1 VVVNPNPTIS
11 VTSATICNG
20 QTANISASGATTYL
34 WNTGSTSASISVNP
48 SSTTVY
54 TVTGTNSA
62 NCSSTKTTAVVVNP
76 NPVPSA
82 NVNNATA
89 PACANGS
96 ATISVSNGTSPYTYV
111 WNPSVSTSS
120 VATNLSGTAGSGTN
134 YTVTI
139 TDANNCSAV
148 FTFSVD
154 CVTGIANLTNNS
166 GLSIYPN
173 PNNGQFIIE
182 SLYPVQYK
190 IYNALGQM
198 IEEAQTT
205 KEKNNINISEYS
217 KGIYTLLI
225 IDSQNNFNRFKII
238 VE

>member
-1 VVVNPNPTIS
+1 LTVKTTPTVSVN
-11 VTSATICNG
+11 SATICSG
-20 QTANISASGATTYL
+20 QSATLAASGGTTYL
-34 WNTGSTSASISVNP
+34 WNTGATTSSINVSPTV
-48 SSTTVY
+48 TTNY
-54 TVTGTNSA
+54 TVTGKNGLCQDS
-62 NCSSTKTTAVVVNP
+62 KTTSVVVNP

-120 VATNLSGTAGSGTN
+120 VASNLNGTSGSGTN

-139 TDANNCSAV
+139 IDANNCSA
-148 FTFSVD
+148 TYSFSVD

-182 SLYPVQYK
+182 SPYPVQYK

-198 IEEAQTT
+198 IEESQTT

-225 IDSQNNFNRFKII
+225 IDSQNNLNRFKII